1 MFQKVKVL
9 LQTLRLCS
17 SNSQAVLQQHRRDS
31 LKAQGNG
38 ENGFLQLIKR
48 FPSLSLRLCLQDRF
62 SVCCTPFPLALVSN
76 SILKSQS
83 VPQNFLQHV
92 PQNINII
99 ITIIL
104 YHVFKTNIH
113 RGGKFYTVHAWVAS
127 PVSPSCLVC
136 HYTAF
141 QAHRTS
147 FSVSKINTEKI
158 CSQYQMIQVNENIE
172 PIAKNF

>member
-1 MFQKVKVL
+1 M
-9 LQTLRLCS
+9 
-17 SNSQAVLQQHRRDS
+17 
-31 LKAQGNG
+31 
-38 ENGFLQLIKR
+38 GFLKRTDTLVPKSESVAADVASEQFQPASCLAAAPARLFESTRKWRKWISSIKR

-62 SVCCTPFPLALVSN
+62 SVCCTPRPLALVSN

-92 PQNINII
+92 PRNINII

-113 RGGKFYTVHAWVAS
+113 REGKFYTVHAWVAS

-147 FSVSKINTEKI
+147 FSVSKMNPEKI
-158 CSQYQMIQVNENIE
+158 SISNDSS
-172 PIAKNF
+172 K

>member
-31 LKAQGNG
+31 FKAQGNG

-48 FPSLSLRLCLQDRF
+48 FPSLSLRLCLQNRF
-62 SVCCTPFPLALVSN
+62 SVCCTPCPLALVSN
-76 SILKSQS
+76 SILKSQ
-83 VPQNFLQHV
+83 NFHQHV
-92 PQNINII
+92 PGNINII

-158 CSQYQMIQVNENIE
+158 SISNDSS
-172 PIAKNF
+172 K